1 MKFKAIITTRTG
13 ETINLDLSC
22 REYHANKLNYILSR
36 TLDRSVYTGAE
47 VVAGF
52 NSPAVEAAAHL
63 HVKKPFLVE
72 KSAAQIEE
80 EKEQIAELWAGL
92 ENLKNE
98 IEDCYK
104 TCESSLELEK
114 RADATFYKILEL
126 LKISVDDF
134 EKELNEKNS
143 RLYVVKYVR
152 AEKVKRI
159 YIYLKDCYYRVIDE
173 NMMRLLKSKLQKI
186 EISDAGVFVI

>member
-13 ETINLDLSC
+13 ETITLDLSC

-52 NSPAVEAAAHL
+52 NSPAVEAAARDHAE
-63 HVKKPFLVE
+63 KPLLIE
-72 KSAAQIEE
+72 KYTTQTEE
-80 EKEQIAELWAGL
+80 EKEKISELWADL
-92 ENLKNE
+92 ENLKNA
-98 IEDCYK
+98 IEHCYK
-104 TCESSLELEK
+104 TGESSLEHEK

-152 AEKVKRI
+152 TEKVKRI
-159 YIYLKDCYYRVIDE
+159 YIYFKDCYYRLIDE
-173 NMMRLLKSKLQKI
+173 NMTKLLKSKI
-186 EISDAGVFVI
+186 DAAGIL

>member
-1 MKFKAIITTRTG
+1 MKYKCIITTRTG

-36 TLDRSVYTGAE
+36 TLDRSIYTGSE

-52 NSPAVEAAAHL
+52 NSPAVEAAALL
-63 HVKKPFLVE
+63 HVKNPILVE
-72 KSAAQIEE
+72 KSEAQIEE
-80 EKEQIAELWAGL
+80 EKQEIAELWAGL
-92 ENLKNE
+92 ENLKNA
-98 IEDCYK
+98 IEHCY
-104 TCESSLELEK
+104 TTGESSLQLEK

-143 RLYVVKYVR
+143 RLYIVKYVR
-152 AEKVKRI
+152 SEKVKRI
-159 YIYLKDCYYRVIDE
+159 YIYFKDCYYRLIDE
-173 NMMRLLKSKLQKI
+173 NMMKLLKSKI
-186 EISDAGVFVI
+186 DAAGVFVS

>member
-22 REYHANKLNYILSR
+22 SGYHAQKLNYILSR

-52 NSPAVEAAAHL
+52 NSPAVEKASRDHA
-63 HVKKPFLVE
+63 KKPILFE
-72 KSAAQIEE
+72 MPATQTEE
-80 EKEQIAELWAGL
+80 EKEKIAELWAGL
-92 ENLKNE
+92 ENLKNA
-98 IEDCYK
+98 IEYCYK
-104 TCESSLELEK
+104 TGENSLELEK

-152 AEKVKRI
+152 TEKVKRI
-159 YIYLKDCYYRVIDE
+159 YIYFKDCYYRVIDE
-173 NMMRLLKSKLQKI
+173 NMMRLLKSKI
-186 EISDAGVFVI
+186 DAAGVL

>member
-52 NSPAVEAAAHL
+52 NSPAIEQDARDHE
-63 HVKKPFLVE
+63 KKPLLLE
-72 KSAAQIEE
+72 KAAPQIEE
-80 EKEQIAELWAGL
+80 EKEKIAELWNRF
-92 ENLKNE
+92 EYLKKE
-98 IEDCYK
+98 IERCY
-104 TCESSLELEK
+104 TTGESSLQLEK
-114 RADATFYKILEL
+114 SADQNFYKILEL

-143 RLYVVKYVR
+143 RLYIVKYVR
-152 AEKVKRI
+152 TEKVKRI
-159 YIYLKDCYYRVIDE
+159 YIYFKDCYYRLIDE
-173 NMMRLLKSKLQKI
+173 NMTKLLKIKI
-186 EISDAGVFVI
+186 DAAGVL

>member
-1 MKFKAIITTRTG
+1 MKYKCIITTRTG
-13 ETINLDLSC
+13 ESINLDLSC

-52 NSPAVEAAAHL
+52 NSPAVEAAAQL

-80 EKEQIAELWAGL
+80 EKEQIAELLARL
-92 ENLKNE
+92 ENLINLL
-98 IEDCYK
+98 IDCYK
-104 TCESSLELEK
+104 KGERSLELEK

-126 LKISVDDF
+126 LKISIDDF
-134 EKELNEKNS
+134 SDELNEKNS
-143 RLYVVKYVR
+143 RIYLVKYVQV
-152 AEKVKRI
+152 EKVKRI
-159 YIYLKDCYYRVIDE
+159 YIVFKNNCHRLIDE
-173 NMMRLLKSKLQKI
+173 NMIKLLKIKI
-186 EISDAGVFVI
+186 DAAGVL

>member
-1 MKFKAIITTRTG
+1 MKYKCIITTRTG

-47 VVAGF
+47 VVAAF
-52 NSPAVEAAAHL
+52 NSPAVEAAARL

-72 KSAAQIEE
+72 KSAPQIEE
-80 EKEQIAELWAGL
+80 EKEEIAELFATL
-92 ENLKNE
+92 ESA
-98 IEDCYK
+98 EDILSS
-104 TCESSLELEK
+104 TVAES
-114 RADATFYKILEL
+114 TFYKILEL

-134 EKELNEKNS
+134 AKELNEKNS
-143 RLYVVKYVR
+143 RLYIVKYVM

-159 YIYLKDCYYRVIDE
+159 YIYFKDCCYRLIDE
-173 NMMRLLKSKLQKI
+173 NMTKLLKSKI
-186 EISDAGVFVI
+186 DAAGVL

>member
-13 ETINLDLSC
+13 ETINIDLNC

-36 TLDRSVYTGAE
+36 TLDRSVYSGAE

-52 NSPAVEAAAHL
+52 NSPAVEEAARL
-63 HVKKPFLVE
+63 NVKKPLLVE

-80 EKEQIAELWAGL
+80 EKEEISGLWWHL
-92 ENLKNE
+92 CTIKEYLKKYHENGVG
-98 IEDCYK
+98 
-104 TCESSLELEK
+104 TLELEK
-114 RADATFYKILEL
+114 AADRNFYKILEL

-143 RLYVVKYVR
+143 RLYIVKYIR

-159 YIYLKDCYYRVIDE
+159 YIYFKDYYYRLIDK
-173 NMMRLLKSKLQKI
+173 NMMKLLKSKI
-186 EISDAGVFVI
+186 DAAGVL

>member
-1 MKFKAIITTRTG
+1 MKYKCIITTRTG

-36 TLDRSVYTGAE
+36 TLDRSVYNGAE

-52 NSPAVEAAAHL
+52 NSPAFEAAARDHAE
-63 HVKKPFLVE
+63 KPLLIE
-72 KSAAQIEE
+72 KDTPQTEE
-80 EKEQIAELWAGL
+80 EKEKIAEIIAELWGSL
-92 ENLKNE
+92 ENLKDA
-98 IEDCYK
+98 IENCYK
-104 TCESSLELEK
+104 TGESSLKLEK
-114 RADATFYKILEL
+114 SADATFYKILEL

-152 AEKVKRI
+152 TEKVKRI
-159 YIYLKDCYYRVIDE
+159 YIYFKDCYYRLIDE
-173 NMMRLLKSKLQKI
+173 NMTKLLKSKI
-186 EISDAGVFVI
+186 EAAGVL

>member
-1 MKFKAIITTRTG
+1 MKYKCIITTRTG

-22 REYHANKLNYILSR
+22 REYHAQKLNYILSR
-36 TLDRSVYTGAE
+36 TLDRSLYIGAE

-52 NSPAVEAAAHL
+52 NSPAVEAAARDHAQ
-63 HVKKPFLVE
+63 KPLLVE
-72 KSAAQIEE
+72 KDAHQTEE
-80 EKEQIAELWAGL
+80 EKEKIAELWAGL
-92 ENLKNE
+92 ENLKNA
-98 IEDCYK
+98 IEHCY
-104 TCESSLELEK
+104 TTGESSLELEK

-143 RLYVVKYVR
+143 RLYLVKYVK

-159 YIYLKDCYYRVIDE
+159 YIYFKDCYYRVIDE
-173 NMMRLLKSKLQKI
+173 NMMKLLKSKLQKI
-186 EISDAGVFVI
+186 EISKPGVFVI

>member
-1 MKFKAIITTRTG
+1 MKYKCIITTRTG

-52 NSPAVEAAAHL
+52 NSPAVEAAAREHEE
-63 HVKKPFLVE
+63 KPILIE
-72 KSAAQIEE
+72 KSAPQIEE
-80 EKEQIAELWAGL
+80 EKEEIAELWAGL
-92 ENLKNE
+92 ENLKNA
-98 IEDCYK
+98 IEHFYK
-104 TCESSLELEK
+104 TGESSLEIEK
-114 RADATFYKILEL
+114 LADATFYKILEL
-126 LKISVDDF
+126 LKISIDDF

-143 RLYVVKYVR
+143 RLYIVKYVR

-159 YIYLKDCYYRVIDE
+159 YIYFKDCYYRLIDE
-173 NMMRLLKSKLQKI
+173 NMTKLLKSKI
-186 EISDAGVFVI
+186 DAAGVL

>member
-13 ETINLDLSC
+13 ETITLDLSC

-52 NSPAVEAAAHL
+52 NSPAVEAAARDHAE
-63 HVKKPFLVE
+63 KPLLIE
-72 KSAAQIEE
+72 KDTPQTEE
-80 EKEQIAELWAGL
+80 EKEKIAELWYRF
-92 ENLKNE
+92 EYLKKE
-98 IEDCYK
+98 IERCY
-104 TCESSLELEK
+104 TTGESSLQLEK
-114 RADATFYKILEL
+114 SADENFYKILEL

-143 RLYVVKYVR
+143 RLYIVKYVR
-152 AEKVKRI
+152 TEKVKRI
-159 YIYLKDCYYRVIDE
+159 YIYFKDCYYRLIDE
-173 NMMRLLKSKLQKI
+173 NMTKLLKSKI
-186 EISDAGVFVI
+186 DAAGLL